1 MCLDICIQRCV
12 TTAIDRVSN
21 NMLHITEGILVAMK
35 IRHFENNLI
44 KYHEKNVL
52 HHLKIE

>member
-21 NMLHITEGILVAMK
+21 NMLHITEDTLVTMK
-35 IRHFENNLI
+35 IHFENNLI
-44 KYHEKNVL
+44 K
-52 HHLKIE
+52 